1 MEELAKLK
9 KEPAVD
15 RATKKNAFKTPPP
28 KISAP
33 SPKQKSK
40 VSPESPPRPMS
51 SRGPDATQWACNGSS
66 SLGTSPPCLWN
77 QTIRSLPCSQG
88 RTWTMAER
96 NQPREVSNGWWARGF
111 RLGKGPVKYDQ
122 VLPCWLH
129 FSCHSTYPIFSAK
142 YPLLYHTI
150 SVDHGGKL
158 QDMFVSRI
166 TKTLAKTNKLSRRKK
181 RGWYTKEAMS
191 KELGWSTSLVFK

>member
-1 MEELAKLK
+1 MLL
-9 KEPAVD
+9 
-15 RATKKNAFKTPPP
+15 RHHH
-28 KISAP
+28 
-33 SPKQKSK
+33 QKSVHRRPNRSPRYLQNHLPAQCPPEVQMLPK
-40 VSPESPPRPMS
+40 VSLQRKQLAWHVSDVFVKS
-51 SRGPDATQWACNGSS
+51 NHQVV
-66 SLGTSPPCLWN
+66 
-77 QTIRSLPCSQG
+77 
-88 RTWTMAER
+88 ER